1 MDRGEGGSGDGPKAR
16 DGSAS
21 LLCGVVGLMDVVSGR
36 GGKRVGGVKLEFG
49 GKVCRRGKSRPVCVG
64 FGEAHDIDVMFLL
77 EGD

>member
-1 MDRGEGGSGDGPKAR
+1 MNCRERGSGDGAKAG

-64 FGEAHDIDVMFLL
+64 FGEAHDVNVVFLL
-77 EGD
+77 